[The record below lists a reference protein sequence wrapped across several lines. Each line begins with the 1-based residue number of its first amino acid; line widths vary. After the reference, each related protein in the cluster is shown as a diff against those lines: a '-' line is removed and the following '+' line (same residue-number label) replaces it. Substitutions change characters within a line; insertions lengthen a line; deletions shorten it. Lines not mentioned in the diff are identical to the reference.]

1 MEGYNSM
8 RMETILSWAEVFATI
23 LTMTVLVGITVFVL
37 VALSGMRRESRR
49 ERGPA
54 PPPSA
59 SQPRRSHGAT
69 LHGWVILCLLMA
81 A

>member
-1 MEGYNSM
+1 MKAYDGIGM
-8 RMETILSWAEVFATI
+8 GTILSWAEVFATI
-23 LTMTVLVGITVFVL
+23 LTITVLVGITVFVL
-37 VALSGMRRESRR
+37 VALSAMRRESRR

-54 PPPSA
+54 PLPSE
-59 SQPRRSHGAT
+59 SQPRRSHSAT